1 MNNTKPMHEV
11 GDLVYFIGL
20 PGKTL
25 GLVKEV
31 CLREYKPQNTRLYWY
46 LIDWILYDGLP
57 EENGVA
63 TPKRFYGDE
72 LKKAQVEQ

>member
-1 MNNTKPMHEV
+1 MHEV

-31 CLREYKPQNTRLYWY
+31 HCSTLARSARRYWY
-46 LIDWILYDGLP
+46 LIDWIIYNGPDALARIGRPGLP
-57 EENGVA
+57 E
-63 TPKRFYGDE
+63 RFYEDE

>member
-1 MNNTKPMHEV
+1 MNSTKPMHEV

-31 CLREYKPQNTRLYWY
+31 CLRESKSQNKRLYWY
-46 LIDWILYDGLP
+46 LVDWILYDGLIN
-57 EENGVA
+57 EYGIA
-63 TPKRFYGDE
+63 TPKRLYGDE
-72 LKKAQVEQ
+72 LKKA

>member
-20 PGKTL
+20 PEKTL

-31 CLREYKPQNTRLYWY
+31 CLRKSQKIRLYWY
-46 LIDWILYDGLP
+46 LIDWIIYDGLAEPSGKVTP
-57 EENGVA
+57 E
-63 TPKRFYGDE
+63 RFYGDE
-72 LKKAQVEQ
+72 LKKA

>member
-1 MNNTKPMHEV
+1 MHEV

-25 GLVKEV
+25 GLVKKV
-31 CLREYKPQNTRLYWY
+31 HLVNWGRSKSHYSY
-46 LIDWILYDGLP
+46 LIDWILYPGFDESSGHTPP
-57 EENGVA
+57 EG
-63 TPKRFYGDE
+63 FYGDE

>member
-20 PGKTL
+20 PEKTL
-25 GLVKEV
+25 GLVKKV
-31 CLREYKPQNTRLYWY
+31 HLLDVARSTRRYSY
-46 LIDWILYDGLP
+46 SIDWILYSGFAESSGHTPP
-57 EENGVA
+57 EG
-63 TPKRFYGDE
+63 FYGDE